1 MFNFRAKEI
10 KVQNKVI
17 HIQELSAG
25 GRRAFLK
32 ALQKDEKDTYYNL
45 AVMVSQGCTEFKDQ
59 TPEQI
64 LDLVPEGALTEIAEG
79 ITKLSGLASSEKED
93 DEKKP

>member
-1 MFNFRAKEI
+1 
-10 KVQNKVI
+10 
-17 HIQELSAG
+17 
-25 GRRAFLK
+25 
-32 ALQKDEKDTYYNL
+32 
-45 AVMVSQGCTEFKDQ
+45 MVSQGCTEFKDQ